1 MTFLPKEHEY
11 VEAYQTHCRPCLFNL
26 VFKKKKGI
34 KITDNHM
41 KYS

>member
-1 MTFLPKEHEY
+1 MNMWRLIRHIVDLVYLIWFL
-11 VEAYQTHCRPCLFNL
+11 R
-26 VFKKKKGI
+26 KKKEI